1 MIESYLLKNLSGYI
15 DGQWVEADS
24 GATLE
29 VANPANGKTLAEVP
43 KMGSAETQRAIA
55 AAKRTLAEPRDIA
68 TRREWMEDI
77 RDALVDEKEEIG
89 RILCLEHG
97 KPWKEAQ
104 GEVEYA
110 AGFFDYCAKHMDVL
124 EPTELPEKAKDC
136 TWTVHHRP
144 VGVVGLITPW
154 NFPIG
159 MIAKKIAPALAADC
173 PSVIKPAGETPL
185 TMIAMFQLLHERL
198 DLPKGMVN
206 LVMGSSS
213 EIGGELCRSTDVP
226 MLSFTG
232 STEVGKLLID
242 QTQDQVKK
250 LGLELG
256 GNAPF
261 IVFDDADLDLAAT
274 QLIGNKFRGGGQTC
288 VCANR
293 IYVQSGVY
301 REFTDKV
308 VEKVKALK
316 VGDGMDDNIDVG
328 PLINKAGFEKVQNH
342 VADALSKGAELV
354 AGKHPDELDA
364 DRNLF
369 YTPTV
374 ITGVTHDMACCRE
387 ETFGPLV
394 PMIEF
399 DNEDDAVTLGNTTE
413 FGLASYVFTS
423 DAKRAEKTIR
433 GLHFGH
439 CGWNTGTGPAPHAP
453 FGGMKQSGIGREGGD
468 EGMLEF
474 VEAQTVPRGQ

>member
-1 MIESYLLKNLSGYI
+1 MIESYLLKHISGYI

-24 GATLE
+24 GESVE
-29 VANPANGKTLAEVP
+29 VLNPANGKVLAEMP
-43 KMGSAETQRAIA
+43 KMGQAETRRAIE
-55 AAKRTLAEPRDIA
+55 AAKGALKPNDLE
-68 TRREWMEDI
+68 TRREWLEDI
-77 RDALVDEKEEIG
+77 RDALLDEKEEIG

-110 AGFFDYCAKHMDVL
+110 AGFFDYCAKNIDIL
-124 EPTELPEKAKDC
+124 KPDQLKEKAKDC

-159 MIAKKIAPALAADC
+159 MIAKKIAPAIAADC
-173 PSVIKPAGETPL
+173 PSVIKPASETPL
-185 TMIAMFQLLHERL
+185 TMIAMFQLFHERL
-198 DLPKGMVN
+198 DLPKGFVN

-213 EIGGELCRSTDVP
+213 QIGGELMSSPDVT
-226 MLSFTG
+226 MISFTG
-232 STEVGKLLID
+232 STEVGKLLIEQSKD
-242 QTQDQVKK
+242 HVKK

-261 IVFDDADLDLAAT
+261 IVFDDADIDHATT
-274 QLIGNKFRGGGQTC
+274 QLVGNKFRGGGQTC

-293 IYVQSGVY
+293 IYVQAGVY
-301 REFTDKV
+301 KEFTDKL

-316 VGDGMDDNIDVG
+316 VGDGMDEDIDVG

-342 VADALSKGAELV
+342 VADALSKGAKLV

-364 DRNLF
+364 DKNLF

-374 ITGVTHDMACCRE
+374 ITGVTHDMACCKE

-399 DNEDDAVTLGNTTE
+399 DDEDEVIELGNTTE

-423 DAKRAEKTIR
+423 DEKRAEKTIR

-468 EGMLEF
+468 EGIMEF
-474 VEAQTVPRGQ
+474 VEVQTVPRGK

>member
-1 MIESYLLKNLSGYI
+1 MIESYLLKHVSGYI
-15 DGQWVEADS
+15 DGQWVGADS
-24 GATLE
+24 DDT
-29 VANPANGKTLAEVP
+29 VDVVNPANGKTLAQIP
-43 KMGSAETQRAIA
+43 KMGKAETRRAIA
-55 AAKRTLAEPRDIA
+55 AANAALAEPQDLD
-68 TRREWMEDI
+68 THREWLEDI
-77 RDALVDEKEEIG
+77 RDALLDEKEEIG

-110 AGFFDYCAKHMDVL
+110 AGFFNYCANNVDVL
-124 EPTELPEKAKDC
+124 KPQELEEKAKDC
-136 TWTVHHRP
+136 SWTVHHRP
-144 VGVVGLITPW
+144 IGVVGLITPW

-159 MIAKKIAPALAADC
+159 MIAKKLAPAIAAGC
-173 PSVIKPAGETPL
+173 PSVIKPATQTPL
-185 TMIAMFQLLHERL
+185 TMIAMFHLLHGRL
-198 DLPKGMVN
+198 GLPDGFVN
-206 LVMGSSS
+206 LVMGSTG
-213 EIGGELCRSTDVP
+213 EIGGELTASPNVP

-232 STEVGKLLID
+232 STEVGKLLIE
-242 QTQDQVKK
+242 QTKDQVKK

-261 IVFDDADLDLAAT
+261 IVFDDADLDHAAT
-274 QLIGNKFRGGGQTC
+274 QLIGNKFRGAGQTC

-301 REFTDKV
+301 QAFTDKV
-308 VEKVKALK
+308 VAKVKALK
-316 VGDGMDDNIDVG
+316 VGDGMDEDIDIG

-342 VADALSKGAELV
+342 VADALAKGAKLV
-354 AGKHPDELDA
+354 AGKQPDELDA
-364 DRNLF
+364 DKNLF

-374 ITGVTHDMACCRE
+374 LTGVTHDMACCKE

-399 DNEDDAVTLGNTTE
+399 NDVNEVIELGNTTE
-413 FGLASYVFTS
+413 FGLAAYVFTK
-423 DAKRAEKTIR
+423 DDKRAEKTIR

-453 FGGMKQSGIGREGGD
+453 FGGMKQSGVGREGGD
-468 EGMLEF
+468 DGIMEF
-474 VEAQTVPRGQ
+474 IETQTVPRGK